1 MINKKRI
8 KVTMSL
14 EDYEYLDWY
23 VEAYEKLRNKIK
35 NSAYI
40 NQITSDGAEIVI
52 RKTPIEDL
60 VIEYL
65 PDDVEFDG
73 IEDAIKI
80 TWNNSERIF

>member
-1 MINKKRI
+1 MIDKKKM

-23 VEAYEKLRNKIK
+23 VEAYKKLRNKIK

-52 RKTPIEDL
+52 RKTSN
-60 VIEYL
+60 
-65 PDDVEFDG
+65 
-73 IEDAIKI
+73 IKRNII
-80 TWNNSERIF
+80 TKGRFGVMN